1 MANSITVAPVGNVI
15 DVDLIGNQGAALVV
29 IGNSVTTRSYNVF
42 TTRTFL
48 TQSQIY
54 EEDGEV
60 THDTDI

>member
-1 MANSITVAPVGNVI
+1 MNDVEVVQIGNGLTVDGDFSNSIDCIV
-15 DVDLIGNQGAALVV
+15 
-29 IGNSVTTRSYNVF
+29 YNVF

-48 TQSQIY
+48 TQAQIY